1 MEPILGI
8 DLGTCN
14 SCVAAVVGRQAMAL
28 ATDGRTTIPSV
39 FALSNGR
46 ELCGFEAKMQIVSN
60 PYQTIYG
67 IKRILGRRFD
77 SPEVQRAKENVSYEI
92 FRGPGGE
99 VRVRA
104 EHLVLTPVEI
114 SARLLR
120 HLRDIAEADMGHP
133 ARRAVISVPAHFGDA
148 QRMATKQA
156 AELAGL
162 EVVRLLNEPTAS
174 ALAYSLRDWGKKRI
188 AVFDLG
194 GGTFDF
200 TLMDV
205 HDRFF
210 EARATGGDSY
220 LGGTDFDY
228 EIVRWL
234 IERFL
239 EREGVNLALD
249 RTAVLRLK
257 LAAERAK
264 IQLSEDHDAV
274 IDLPAIATATRG
286 GTHLHE
292 TLRRDQLEQI
302 CRTYVERC
310 IEICERTLAAAQTSV
325 HQIDDVV
332 LVGGQSRMP
341 LVGRAVRDFFQKDPR
356 QDVLGDE
363 VVAIGS
369 AAQGY
374 ALAASLPPPLSSS
387 PPTQKTAGRGPGAS
401 RPSGDRPQVQADESV
416 LLLDVLPMTLG
427 IEGPDDSFLPLL
439 LRNETLPAETRH
451 MITTS
456 GSETGKVRLRV
467 LQGESQQASGN
478 IAVGE
483 MVVEGVQPDGQ
494 GLVKVEVQFRVDAN
508 GILQVRA
515 WDRASG
521 ARSAV
526 TLESPLPRASQVR
539 PRH

>member
-1 MEPILGI
+1 
-8 DLGTCN
+8 
-14 SCVAAVVGRQAMAL
+14 VAAVVGRKAAAL
-28 ATDGRTTIPSV
+28 GQDGRTVVPSV
-39 FALSNGR
+39 FAMSNGR
-46 ELCGFEAKMQIVSN
+46 EMVGFEAKMQIISN
-60 PYQTIYG
+60 PYQTVHG

-77 SPEVQRAKENVSYEI
+77 SPEVQRAKENSSYEI

-99 VRVRA
+99 VRVRV

-114 SARLLR
+114 SARILH
-120 HLRDIAEADMGHP
+120 HLQEIAEAELGGP

-156 AELAGL
+156 AEVAGL

-174 ALAYSLRDWGKKRI
+174 ALAYSLREWGKRRI

-210 EARATGGDSY
+210 EARATDGDSY

-234 IERFL
+234 IERFQQQ
-239 EREGVNLALD
+239 EGVNLALD

-257 LAAERAK
+257 IAAERAK
-264 IQLSEDHDAV
+264 IELSEEHETL
-274 IDLPAIATATRG
+274 IDLPAIASATRG
-286 GTHLHE
+286 NTHLRE

-302 CRTYVERC
+302 CGSFVERC
-310 IEICERTLAAAQTSV
+310 IRICERTLKAAQTSV
-325 HQIDDVV
+325 HQIDEVV

-341 LVGRAVRDFFQKDPR
+341 LVSRSVRDFFQKDPR

-363 VVAIGS
+363 VVAIGA

-374 ALAASLPPPLSSS
+374 ALAASLPPPISTS
-387 PPTQKTAGRGPGAS
+387 GERGTRAS
-401 RPSGDRPQVQADESV
+401 RQDRDEAHTPPGRAYVKADESV

-427 IEGPDDSFLPLL
+427 IEGGDDSFLPLL

-456 GSETGKVRLRV
+456 ANETRKVRLRV

-478 IAVGE
+478 LAVGE
-483 MVVEGVQPDGQ
+483 LVVEGVQPDVEGR
-494 GLVKVEVQFRVDAN
+494 VKVEVQFRVDAN

-526 TLESPLPRASQVR
+526 TLESALPQASQVR
-539 PRH
+539 TRH